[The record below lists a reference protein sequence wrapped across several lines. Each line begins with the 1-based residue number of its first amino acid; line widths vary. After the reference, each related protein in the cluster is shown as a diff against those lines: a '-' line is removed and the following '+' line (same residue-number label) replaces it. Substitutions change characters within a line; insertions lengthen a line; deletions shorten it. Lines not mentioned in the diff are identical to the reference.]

1 MQTPTSCG
9 STVINK
15 LHLSD
20 ASFAPVSEC
29 GSAPFALPG
38 EEHWTSILS
47 TPSAFAPEY
56 FLQVMDNLL
65 PNPNLTST
73 CLFRAEIFY
82 DSARDIG
89 CFDAPADV
97 QQSSLIRH
105 MKVEYQPIPL
115 HQLPAR
121 LRLRRTVVRNLI
133 PRNPQLDKPLVQTVH
148 FLQLYSSDDET
159 EVENIVVQ
167 IPHVQNL
174 ESIPYYHPKVQAL
187 AIQHRHDSTTKRG
200 SLSVHY
206 RLFPNFEM
214 TDRLQR
220 TALNLL
226 RIVHKHS
233 TGRQNGYQKRVQL
246 DQIISQKRF
255 QDTYTRLKAKH
266 AKWLMDAWAEVT
278 DPLKHVFEDLGIA
291 AFLIEL
297 WKDMYGS
304 KLLLRK
310 KFPGFVDVGCG
321 NGVLVYLL
329 ISEGYDGWGFDARRR
344 KSWSTFPEAVQE
356 KLKEMILVPKVL
368 LEAHDDET
376 SKSPLKD
383 LGDDGGIHNGVF
395 PPGTFIISNHADQLT
410 PWTPLLA
417 YASQCPFIALPCC
430 SHSLSGKVT
439 RFYDSPPAS
448 KSSNISTSSDKSPEC
463 SIDLDRQRNS
473 SSSSKRCSPPP
484 DQTPTQ
490 STQQQQQ
497 QSSQQ
502 PPRQPPT
509 PQDPIQLNPPTPT
522 TNPTTTTAATTTAA
536 AAAASPPLLPIP
548 RPSIK
553 SQPSAYAGFTA
564 HVMHL
569 ATSIGFSPVEHEVLR
584 IPSTRNLCVV
594 GRTPRAEDVE
604 DERWRDV
611 LDVLEKEVDDV
622 GVAAKEWVLGAVGLR
637 RGGVGH

>member
-9 STVINK
+9 SNVNN
-15 LHLSD
+15 LDLSD
-20 ASFAPVSEC
+20 APFEPVKICGPALFAI
-29 GSAPFALPG
+29 PG
-38 EEHWTSILS
+38 EENWKSILS
-47 TPSAFAPEY
+47 TPSTFVPEY

-65 PNPNLTST
+65 RNPNITSS

-82 DSARDIG
+82 DSAQDAG
-89 CFDAPADV
+89 CFDAPEDFHR
-97 QQSSLIRH
+97 SSLIQH
-105 MKVEYQPIPL
+105 MKADYRPKPL
-115 HQLPAR
+115 HPHPT
-121 LRLRRTVVRNLI
+121 LRLKRTVVRNLI

-148 FLQLYSSDDET
+148 FLDLHSSDEAEFE
-159 EVENIVVQ
+159 EVVVQ
-167 IPHVQNL
+167 IPHAQDL
-174 ESIPYYHPKVQAL
+174 DSIPFYHPKVQAL
-187 AIQHRHDSTTKRG
+187 AIQHRHNLTTKQG

-206 RLFPNFEM
+206 RIFPNFDM

-246 DQIISQKRF
+246 DQIISQKKF

-304 KLLLRK
+304 KLILKR
-310 KFPGFVDVGCG
+310 KFPRFVDVGCG

-329 ISEGYDGWGFDARRR
+329 VSEGYEGWGFDARRR
-344 KSWSTFPEAVQE
+344 KSWSIFPEAVQE
-356 KLKEMILVPKVL
+356 RLKEMILVPQVFL
-368 LEAHDDET
+368 QANNSET
-376 SKSPLKD
+376 SQSLQKD
-383 LGDDGGIHNGVF
+383 LGDDGGIHDGIF
-395 PPGTFIISNHADQLT
+395 PEGTFIISNHADQLT

-448 KSSNISTSSDKSPEC
+448 KSSMTSTVSDTSNNC
-463 SIDLDRQRNS
+463 SIDIDRQRLSYS
-473 SSSSKRCSPPP
+473 STKRTSLPSEQSPA
-484 DQTPTQ
+484 PTQ
-490 STQQQQQ
+490 QSTT
-497 QSSQQ
+497 Q
-502 PPRQPPT
+502 PKQPTQPT
-509 PQDPIQLNPPTPT
+509 QPT
-522 TNPTTTTAATTTAA
+522 TSPDPTRATSPDANSTNANPAS
-536 AAAASPPLLPIP
+536 ASPASANPATGSLSAP
-548 RPSIK
+548 RSSK

-569 ATSIGFSPVEHEVLR
+569 ATSIGYEHVEHEVLR

-594 GRTPRAEDVE
+594 GRTPRVE
-604 DERWRDV
+604 EEEEERWSDV
-611 LDVLEKEVDDV
+611 LEVLEKEVDDV
-622 GVAAKEWVLGAVGLR
+622 ESAARDWIQGALSLR
-637 RGGVGH
+637 KGGTGH